1 MSVDWIS
8 PVIEYY
14 KIFFG
19 ENADIIIDVGTRDGD
34 DAYLIKEK
42 LNGVYIYAIDARKEA
57 AEETKNKY
65 PNFNVFETA
74 ISNYVGT
81 TKFYSVVSD
90 NKDYSG
96 SSSIYNKK
104 FRRKEYKHEVIE
116 VPVTTM
122 DNFIESNSL
131 EYKYLDIVKVDI
143 EGYTYQFLEGFAKHM
158 NNVKLFHLETEKH
171 STHKN
176 HKNNKEIAELLQKN
190 AFVLVAKQYEWGSD
204 LEDQIWVNKYLINTE
219 KERNKWLKS

>member
-1 MSVDWIS
+1 LSVDWIS